1 MLMWLLLFPLYE
13 IGCWYGSWHF
23 RLGTALVVCSTG
35 RLRLVIDEALTLNK
49 FGLQLDILIIIC
61 ECALF

>member
-1 MLMWLLLFPLYE
+1 MLMRLWLFPLYE

-35 RLRLVIDEALTLNK
+35 RLRLVIDEASTLNK